1 MEKELI
7 SLIARTPRDWHLH
20 SLMGF
25 VALERGDLLKACNF
39 WHEAEGLCSSVLHQ
53 AWHVFLEART
63 LELRGKYGEAMDMYE
78 TVHRL
83 LPQWRDAEYRRL
95 VCRVRMGFAEQVQG
109 RFVELVVADPSFFN
123 RLLFDPDLERGR
135 KTLLK
140 ALHPLW
146 SDALKLA
153 AAERGEL
160 ERLRK
165 ELDAWFPPEHEA
177 ARAYAER
184 LTALLEE
191 SDVKNYLSFLNVVNV
206 RPTIEGEIESL
217 IQREIEIL
225 QERFKKYLAALEV
238 VRDEAS
244 WFPFQRAL
252 VEFNRDFNEGAG
264 ILNWAFTA
272 DFHTPEAFK
281 KAQAYLQP
289 LDELLERLEKRLK
302 LLRMVRDSTLFVL
315 ILIRTFLWVEI
326 VCLVLCFVGVMAVL
340 FYGDAM
346 GLLWLQRLVK
356 VNFWELQKVLVSI
369 ISITALG
376 VASLRTTL
384 IFEKRRDKMLD
395 EARSQR
401 EELQRIRLERAR
413 AKREAQLRA
422 AREQAADM
430 LPPPPAA

>member
-1 MEKELI
+1 M
-7 SLIARTPRDWHLH
+7 
-20 SLMGF
+20 
-25 VALERGDLLKACNF
+25 
-39 WHEAEGLCSSVLHQ
+39 
-53 AWHVFLEART
+53 
-63 LELRGKYGEAMDMYE
+63 
-78 TVHRL
+78 
-83 LPQWRDAEYRRL
+83 
-95 VCRVRMGFAEQVQG
+95 
-109 RFVELVVADPSFFN
+109 
-123 RLLFDPDLERGR
+123 
-135 KTLLK
+135 
-140 ALHPLW
+140 
-146 SDALKLA
+146 
-153 AAERGEL
+153 
-160 ERLRK
+160 
-165 ELDAWFPPEHEA
+165 
-177 ARAYAER
+177 
-184 LTALLEE
+184 
-191 SDVKNYLSFLNVVNV
+191 VNV

>member
-1 MEKELI
+1 M
-7 SLIARTPRDWHLH
+7 
-20 SLMGF
+20 
-25 VALERGDLLKACNF
+25 
-39 WHEAEGLCSSVLHQ
+39 
-53 AWHVFLEART
+53 
-63 LELRGKYGEAMDMYE
+63 
-78 TVHRL
+78 
-83 LPQWRDAEYRRL
+83 
-95 VCRVRMGFAEQVQG
+95 
-109 RFVELVVADPSFFN
+109 
-123 RLLFDPDLERGR
+123 
-135 KTLLK
+135 
-140 ALHPLW
+140 
-146 SDALKLA
+146 
-153 AAERGEL
+153 
-160 ERLRK
+160 
-165 ELDAWFPPEHEA
+165 
-177 ARAYAER
+177 
-184 LTALLEE
+184 
-191 SDVKNYLSFLNVVNV
+191 VNV

-302 LLRMVRDSTLFVL
+302 LLRMVRDSTLFGL